1 MTQQEIKAIGEAID
15 KELESSKL
23 SKADKEAIKER
34 IISKARE
41 NDVKNIRGLE
51 TLADKGG
58 RVEITLGN
66 GMRINADALA

>member
-34 IISKARE
+34 IISKAKE
-41 NDVKNIRGLE
+41 NDLKCIRGLE
-51 TLADKGG
+51 SQAGNGG